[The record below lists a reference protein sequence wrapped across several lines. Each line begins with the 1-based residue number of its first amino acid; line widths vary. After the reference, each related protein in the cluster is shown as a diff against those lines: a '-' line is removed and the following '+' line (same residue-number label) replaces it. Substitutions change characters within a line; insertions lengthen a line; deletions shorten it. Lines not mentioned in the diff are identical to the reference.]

1 VAVLST
7 AYDSFFDRIPPR
19 LLHIIVNGCTLGDRA
34 FQQIIDS
41 DPALLNSSYMKC
53 LRTRIHD
60 KALQKCLHDR
70 IIASGIPHITVYSQ
84 DTGFGNQVATVCG
97 DDFSLIPCHI
107 LSRGIMPAAA
117 KYKIKACENNPG
129 DDYGQQS
136 LFTPPYAE
144 KYGSITFFVTTFFD
158 GSKTE
163 PTLVLPDKTFSRIL
177 YSWPILSTSAFEPS
191 EDDIAYQKRIFP
203 TLISEVQHEQIQ
215 GAD

>member
-1 VAVLST
+1 MST

-144 KYGSITFFVTTFFD
+144 KYGSISRRSAYRSQMLFSSF
-158 GSKTE
+158 SKAGIKR
-163 PTLVLPDKTFSRIL
+163 LMISDANSFAVF
-177 YSWPILSTSAFEPS
+177 PS
-191 EDDIAYQKRIFP
+191 
-203 TLISEVQHEQIQ
+203 
-215 GAD
+215 

>member
-1 VAVLST
+1 MLYIIIREVAVLST

-144 KYGSITFFVTTFFD
+144 KYGSISRRSAYRSQMLFSSF
-158 GSKTE
+158 SKAGIKR
-163 PTLVLPDKTFSRIL
+163 LMISDANSFAVF
-177 YSWPILSTSAFEPS
+177 PS
-191 EDDIAYQKRIFP
+191 
-203 TLISEVQHEQIQ
+203 
-215 GAD
+215 

>member
-1 VAVLST
+1 MST

-84 DTGFGNQVATVCG
+84 DICLGNYLRKAIG
-97 DDFSLIPCHI
+97 SM
-107 LSRGIMPAAA
+107 SRMMM
-117 KYKIKACENNPG
+117 KYHLTSQACYLTQLNCC
-129 DDYGQQS
+129 
-136 LFTPPYAE
+136 
-144 KYGSITFFVTTFFD
+144 
-158 GSKTE
+158 
-163 PTLVLPDKTFSRIL
+163 
-177 YSWPILSTSAFEPS
+177 
-191 EDDIAYQKRIFP
+191 
-203 TLISEVQHEQIQ
+203 
-215 GAD
+215 